1 MKKIVKNTKLG
12 MAIPLVLILAATLGL
27 LATYTIK
34 STQNHNKSNLT
45 SYAQLQAHFIA
56 RAGTEHALLK
66 TRYMHRELY
75 DAICL
80 SQGRNPLFD
89 YSAVKTEAGVVTQA
103 TLEAAVS
110 KYNPGP
116 VFLYKVG
123 DFTNTGLLTT
133 GFNDPNKDK
142 WLEAFMADIKSEGDA
157 GLNGV
162 LSFNKD
168 NSFNDSILGRM
179 SEPFEVASYT
189 IKSLEIAAQT
199 VAESETVATAV
210 ENSAVVELTINAN
223 VKTSR
228 GTSWDYDIKKTVRIN
243 RQ

>member
-1 MKKIVKNTKLG
+1 M
-12 MAIPLVLILAATLGL
+12 
-27 LATYTIK
+27 
-34 STQNHNKSNLT
+34 S
-45 SYAQLQAHFIA
+45 
-56 RAGTEHALLK
+56 
-66 TRYMHRELY
+66 
-75 DAICL
+75 
-80 SQGRNPLFD
+80 
-89 YSAVKTEAGVVTQA
+89 
-103 TLEAAVS
+103 
-110 KYNPGP
+110 
-116 VFLYKVG
+116 
-123 DFTNTGLLTT
+123 
-133 GFNDPNKDK
+133 
-142 WLEAFMADIKSEGDA
+142 DIKSEGDA

>member
-1 MKKIVKNTKLG
+1 MSKIVKNTRLG
-12 MAIPLVLILAATLGL
+12 MAIPLVLALAGALGL

-66 TRYMHRELY
+66 TRFMHRELY

-89 YSAVKTEAGVVTQA
+89 YSAVKTEGGVVTQA

-116 VFLYKVG
+116 VFLYTIG
-123 DFTNTGLLTT
+123 EFTNSGLLTT
-133 GFNDPNKDK
+133 GFNNPNKDL
-142 WLEAFMADIKSEGDA
+142 WLDAFMSDITSESDSGFND
-157 GLNGV
+157 V
-162 LSFNKD
+162 LSFSKT

-179 SEPFEVASYT
+179 SEPFDVASYT

-199 VAESETVATAV
+199 VAESETTATAI

-223 VKTSR
+223 VKTAR